1 MTVPEGLK
9 YTKDHEWV
17 RIEGDLAVV
26 GVTDFAQGELGE
38 IVFSELPI
46 VGSNVSA
53 GGTFC
58 VLESTKAASDV
69 YAPISGVVAEIN
81 ESVSADPTLVNKDPF
96 GLGWLVKLKGFNPQ
110 ELNNLL
116 SPEQYKSL
124 IGG

>member
-1 MTVPEGLK
+1 MSVPEGLK

-17 RIEGDLAVV
+17 RIDGELAVV

-38 IVFSELPI
+38 IVFSELPL
-46 VGSNVSA
+46 VGSSISV
-53 GGTFC
+53 GGTLC

-96 GLGWLVKLKGFNPQ
+96 GDGWLVKLKGFSVE
-110 ELNNLL
+110 ELSALL
-116 SPEQYKSL
+116 TPDKYKSL
-124 IGG
+124 IGS